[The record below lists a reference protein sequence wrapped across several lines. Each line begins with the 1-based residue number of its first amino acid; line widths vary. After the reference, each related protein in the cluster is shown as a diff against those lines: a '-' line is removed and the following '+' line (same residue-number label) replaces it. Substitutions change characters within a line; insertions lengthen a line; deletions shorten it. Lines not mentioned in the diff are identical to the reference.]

1 MIQNMESKLPS
12 KWRELPSLLAS
23 NNCGSNR
30 IKHIIPPLT
39 PVRIDFLTMI
49 NRLKQ
54 VMMNHKL
61 REY

>member
-1 MIQNMESKLPS
+1 MTQKIVSILPS

-23 NNCGSNR
+23 NNCGNNR
-30 IKHIIPPLT
+30 IKHIIPPLK

-49 NRLKQ
+49 NRPKQ

>member
-1 MIQNMESKLPS
+1 
-12 KWRELPSLLAS
+12 
-23 NNCGSNR
+23 
-30 IKHIIPPLT
+30 LT